1 MMWGFSLEEEIL
13 KKTKTDIRKMKD
25 ELEELLFLKYAADK
39 LRELR
44 KEVITEKYD

>member
-1 MMWGFSLEEEIL
+1 MEEEIL
-13 KKTKTDIRKMKD
+13 KKTMNDIKKMKD

-44 KEVITEKYD
+44 KELVTEKYD

>member
-1 MMWGFSLEEEIL
+1 MIGLNEEELL
-13 KKTKTDIRKMKD
+13 KKAVNDIKKMQE

-44 KEVITEKYD
+44 NELITEKYD